1 MNEEYC
7 KLKNKEME
15 DSIKID
21 FSKLEN
27 VSVKKCYKTI
37 WAVFLSGIFL
47 CALVVSVIFFVDR
60 NKIVICNNIL
70 LLYLIVA
77 LSLMLLCYIVYK
89 VESVQVDYSIEEK
102 KADTAL
108 RRRLAEEVIM
118 REIKIREKAI
128 SDAKK

>member
-1 MNEEYC
+1 
-7 KLKNKEME
+7 ME

-27 VSVKKCYKTI
+27 VSVKKCHKTI
-37 WAVFLSGIFL
+37 LAVFLSGIIL
-47 CALVVSVIFFVDR
+47 CALVVKVIFFVDR
-60 NKIVICNNIL
+60 ICNNIL
-70 LLYLIVA
+70 LFYLIVA
-77 LSLMLLCYIVYK
+77 LSLILLCYVVYK
-89 VESVQVDYSIEEK
+89 VESVQLDYSIEEK

>member
-1 MNEEYC
+1 
-7 KLKNKEME
+7 
-15 DSIKID
+15 
-21 FSKLEN
+21 
-27 VSVKKCYKTI
+27 
-37 WAVFLSGIFL
+37 
-47 CALVVSVIFFVDR
+47 
-60 NKIVICNNIL
+60 
-70 LLYLIVA
+70 
-77 LSLMLLCYIVYK
+77 MLLCYIVYK

>member
-1 MNEEYC
+1 MNGEYC

-15 DSIKID
+15 DNIKID
-21 FSKLEN
+21 FSKLEK

-37 WAVFLSGIFL
+37 WAVSLSGIFL
-47 CALVVSVIFFVDR
+47 CALVVIVIFFVDR

>member
-1 MNEEYC
+1 
-7 KLKNKEME
+7 ME
-15 DSIKID
+15 DNIKID
-21 FSKLEN
+21 FSKLEK

-37 WAVFLSGIFL
+37 WAVSLSGIFL
-47 CALVVSVIFFVDR
+47 CALVVIVIFFVDR

-118 REIKIREKAI
+118 REIKIREKTI

>member
-1 MNEEYC
+1 
-7 KLKNKEME
+7 ME

-21 FSKLEN
+21 FSKLEK

-37 WAVFLSGIFL
+37 WAVFLSGIIL
-47 CALVVSVIFFVDR
+47 CALVVSVFFVE
-60 NKIVICNNIL
+60 IYNNIL

>member
-1 MNEEYC
+1 MNGEYC

-15 DSIKID
+15 DNIKID
-21 FSKLEN
+21 FSKLEK

-37 WAVFLSGIFL
+37 WAVFLSGIIL
-47 CALVVSVIFFVDR
+47 CALVVSVFFV
-60 NKIVICNNIL
+60 KIYNNIL